1 MDESAEVTS
10 PLSDGG
16 GSKDNLDAAHGRMVS
31 YIWNIADEC
40 LRDAFQRGQYRDVIL
55 FFLTLRRIDLLL
67 EESKP
72 AVLDETRPY
81 IVVDS
86 ESKQER
92 LPEDYDKQRI
102 FDITGYKFY
111 NVSRYT
117 LQRLKMEV
125 TPQAGQLY
133 DAFITYL
140 NGFSDN
146 ITDIVHAFGY
156 YNGML
161 KRLSD
166 TGRLLPVIQKFTDPS
181 INLSDKDVT
190 LRDGTVL
197 PALTNAGMGY
207 VFEELLRRFN
217 EEMNEGAG
225 EHFTPREIIR
235 LMCMLVFLPVKDK
248 LPPLISVYDPACGTG
263 GMLTQSADYLANE
276 LGVQP
281 EADEEGRQVVFP
293 FGVEINAEIYAICKS
308 DMLIGGENLQV
319 DRSSNIR
326 CANTLRDDPFKGVS
340 FDFMLSNP
348 PYGKAWNAERAVL
361 ADSAG
366 GVTDDR
372 YVAELET
379 PSGEYVTE
387 KLLPRTS
394 DGQLLFLMDMV
405 SKMQSLD
412 VLPCGS
418 RIATIQNGSSLFTG
432 DAGSGESNIRRYLVE
447 RDLVDCIV
455 QLPGNIFYNTGI
467 TTYLWLLAGNK
478 SESHKGRIMLIDAS
492 RMGSPLRKN
501 LGSKNCEI
509 SAASMTAIYRTYERF
524 CDVEPTDD
532 VPLEARVF
540 PADEFRYFRIQV
552 ERPLRL
558 RCYYDS
564 RRLDAMSEGVKPGQ
578 QKKAEAQHKML
589 CAALASCPAGFCDDW
604 EEYTAT
610 VRRADPLIKEADLA
624 MLRRYCCEVCP
635 TAKPV
640 RAKGGGFEADPALR
654 DFENVPALRL
664 SEGEAA
670 SDIIGRY
677 FGREVLPY
685 APDAWVDYGAT
696 KIGCEISF
704 TRYFYRPE
712 RLRES
717 DEIMADL
724 AAAAEESERLRRL
737 VMGGQG

>member
-1 MDESAEVTS
+1 MDGSAEDIS

-16 GSKDNLDAAHGRMVS
+16 ASKDGLDAAHGRMVS

-81 IVVDS
+81 IVVDA
-86 ESKQER
+86 ESKQEM
-92 LPEDYDKQRI
+92 LPEHYDKQRI
-102 FDITGYKFY
+102 YDITGYKFY

-125 TPQAGQLY
+125 TSQAGQLY

-166 TGRLLPVIQKFTDPS
+166 TGRLLPVIRKFTDPS

-190 LRDGTVL
+190 LHDGTVL

-235 LMCMLVFLPVKDK
+235 LMCMLVFNPVKEQ

-281 EADEEGRQVVFP
+281 AAGEEGRQVVFP

-308 DMLIGGENLQV
+308 DMLIGAENLRV

-326 CANTLRDDPFKGVS
+326 CANTLRDDPFKGVP

-348 PYGKAWNAERAVL
+348 PYGKAWNADRALL

-405 SKMQSLD
+405 SKMQSPD
-412 VLPCGS
+412 VMPCGS

-447 RDLVDCIV
+447 SDLVDCIV

-467 TTYLWLLAGNK
+467 TTYLWLLTNNK
-478 SESHKGRIMLIDAS
+478 PASHKGKIMLIDAS

-501 LGSKNCEI
+501 LGSKNCQI
-509 SAASMTAIYRTYERF
+509 SAASMAAIYRAYERF
-524 CDVEPTDD
+524 EDTSPTDD

-540 PADEFRYFRIQV
+540 ETDEFRYFRIQV

-558 RCYYDS
+558 RCHYDS
-564 RRLDAMSEGVKPGQ
+564 HRLDAMLDDVNDKQ
-578 QKKAEAQHKML
+578 RTKVRAQHKTL
-589 CAALASCPAGFCDDW
+589 CAALDACPTGYTDDW
-604 EEYTAT
+604 EEFAAT
-610 VRRADPLIKEADLA
+610 VRRAAPLIKEADLA
-624 MLRRYCCEVCP
+624 VLRRWCSEVCP

-640 RAKGGGFEADPALR
+640 RAKGGGYEADPALR
-654 DFENVPALRL
+654 DFESVPARRL

-670 SDIIGRY
+670 ADIIGRY
-677 FGREVLPY
+677 FEREVAPF
-685 APDAWVDYGAT
+685 APDAWVDYSAT

-712 RLRES
+712 RLRPA
-717 DEIMADL
+717 DEITADL
-724 AAAAEESERLRRL
+724 VAASQETERLRRL
-737 VMGGQG
+737 VMEDA